1 MIEFSNP
8 NFSLNMSALLQGMWY
23 SELPE
28 LVDIEIICENLKDV
42 LYKMQQG
49 QYNYYE
55 LEQDGFIKDFK
66 GINSPSY
73 LRKPGVEAITYY
85 VFKKNK
91 TLREMQMVNLIH
103 YCAFIYNSL
112 YVFEDI
118 FAQLYINEDNL
129 KYIENSNSYVVV
141 NESFWVGTPYDCE
154 EVEEGVFTNENNK
167 VTRWMK
173 IEDAKKR
180 IQSCQKSKLYFI
192 KMDIESFFPNLYTH
206 YLARIGK
213 SEPYKR
219 LGFSQRYYDFLD
231 KFHQRINDNQ
241 TKGVPAGNFSS
252 HIGAELLM
260 LCVDYDIREMIGQKK
275 IGYIRYV
282 DDMTFYSDNQQELE
296 DMVMQVQKILTKYR
310 LRINGNKVERGKTT
324 RSKGFYISKKEVCEK
339 FIYLDDDCHETIEL
353 NYDHFF
359 DLKNYISDLLDKERI
374 GQVKTILTRFLKKLE
389 LGKIQFIEE
398 DSWFYYFQALVFD
411 EESLAYNIYKI
422 LNMILKNSQS
432 KEILLQELKGK
443 REFVDNHYSDT
454 LIQIWHYYVMTQ
466 NMDESD
472 KTQLFQTYIRD
483 IEFTDSNPIII
494 SHFIN
499 RGEKK
504 NKDIWRYIRDG
515 YKNQTK
521 ETDWK
526 SKILFSKWWLPIF
539 KIKMVDNYN
548 YDRFLTSSLFP
559 KVLTDLSLSREDAE

>member
-1 MIEFSNP
+1 MCCT
-8 NFSLNMSALLQGMWY
+8 MLL
-23 SELPE
+23 
-28 LVDIEIICENLKDV
+28 
-42 LYKMQQG
+42 
-49 QYNYYE
+49 
-55 LEQDGFIKDFK
+55 
-66 GINSPSY
+66 
-73 LRKPGVEAITYY
+73 
-85 VFKKNK
+85 
-91 TLREMQMVNLIH
+91 
-103 YCAFIYNSL
+103 
-112 YVFEDI
+112 
-118 FAQLYINEDNL
+118 
-129 KYIENSNSYVVV
+129 
-141 NESFWVGTPYDCE
+141 
-154 EVEEGVFTNENNK
+154 
-167 VTRWMK
+167 
-173 IEDAKKR
+173 
-180 IQSCQKSKLYFI
+180 
-192 KMDIESFFPNLYTH
+192 
-206 YLARIGK
+206 
-213 SEPYKR
+213 
-219 LGFSQRYYDFLD
+219 
-231 KFHQRINDNQ
+231 
-241 TKGVPAGNFSS
+241 
-252 HIGAELLM
+252 
-260 LCVDYDIREMIGQKK
+260 
-275 IGYIRYV
+275 
-282 DDMTFYSDNQQELE
+282 TFY
-296 DMVMQVQKILTKYR
+296 R
-310 LRINGNKVERGKTT
+310 
-324 RSKGFYISKKEVCEK
+324 
-339 FIYLDDDCHETIEL
+339 
-353 NYDHFF
+353 
-359 DLKNYISDLLDKERI
+359 KNYISDLLDKERI